1 MSRLILL
8 AVIAASGGN
17 RYFATEEYCTRNA
30 DTPANTMF
38 TGRLVDAVYERGVS
52 FAVWNRAGGA
62 QAISYIDLINT
73 DGGLDSWLD
82 EDWRDVRITLKVV
95 EALAAY
101 STATQVGVCVVD
113 RLEAPDSNTV
123 RFICRSVFER
133 LEKVITTNYPDTI
146 TNESLR
152 EKPKPITLGRV
163 RWLDPVNP
171 RLNDSSG
178 STRAVYDVC
187 DGYFESISELR
198 ARGTL
203 QTESQ
208 TALVTNSSPQYF
220 VIQNTDGYGFLL
232 REQSNRLAAEVS
244 GQLRRDS
251 NITTMATFPFGG
263 GGDPTDWDV
272 TEGGTGTV
280 TWNSAG
286 SVTIIGDGTADTYV
300 SQDLS
305 ITTGGVYQ
313 VAIHITSLTGVA
325 LVGSE
330 KAGAITTVFR
340 RVDSTS
346 GVIVATFVG
355 DSTENTILFGFESG
369 SSGTA
374 EISAIY
380 VYPCARIDTLLEIVK
395 FAAITRGSL
404 GSGDLNTAALAAIDT
419 AAGYSVGWHS
429 LGGEVRGIDL
439 VNLAAQ
445 SFGCAIFQDATGDLV
460 PVLLDEPAVS
470 ADFELDELD
479 ITEIAYEAD
488 TAPGLSTKM
497 NYGRNYAPHSKDD
510 VAGIAA
516 TSAAN
521 ELLRAELQQD
531 VLTVTTTETLDAI
544 YSDAEDR
551 PPLDSILS
559 EQADAQ
565 AEIDRI
571 CALYTV
577 PRAFYTVRA
586 FVQAATAHTI
596 EPGATV
602 QVTHSRYGLS
612 GGVNLLVVAARS
624 DFLGNAVDLVLWG

>member
-1 MSRLILL
+1 MSRMILL
-8 AVIAASGGN
+8 AVIAASGGD
-17 RYFATEEYCTRNA
+17 RYYATEEYCTRNA
-30 DTPANTMF
+30 DTPANTLF

-52 FAVWNRAGGA
+52 FATWNRAGGA

-73 DGGLDSWLD
+73 DGGLDSWLA

-95 EALAAY
+95 ESLAAY

-178 STRAVYDVC
+178 STRGVWDVA
-187 DGYFESISELR
+187 DGHFESIAELR
-198 ARGTL
+198 ARGAL

-208 TALVTNSSPQYF
+208 SPLVTNSSPQFF
-220 VIQNTDGYGFLL
+220 VSEDSFGYGFLL
-232 REQSNRLAAEVS
+232 REQSNRLAAEVK
-244 GQLRRDS
+244 GQVRLGDQMFS
-251 NITTMATFPFGG
+251 NSTFPSGT
-263 GGDPTDWDV
+263 GGDPDGWAV
-272 TEGGTGTV
+272 IEGGTGTV
-280 TWNSAG
+280 TWDSAG
-286 SVTIIGDGTADTYV
+286 SVTIVSDGTAATYIAQ
-300 SQDLS
+300 SQTTVTGALYRVELD
-305 ITTGGVYQ
+305 ITTQ
-313 VAIHITSLTGVA
+313 TGV
-325 LVGSE
+325 
-330 KAGAITTVFR
+330 INIQR
-340 RVDSTS
+340 S
-346 GVIVATFVG
+346 G
-355 DSTENTILFGFESG
+355 TILRTVEACGGRTVSVSLEAA
-369 SSGTA
+369 GTSTTIRIGMTAGQTSTVTIAAVRMYPATRINSLA
-374 EISAIY
+374 EI
-380 VYPCARIDTLLEIVK
+380 VR
-395 FAAITRGSL
+395 FAGITRGSL
-404 GSGDLNTAALAAIDT
+404 TTGDIDISALAAIDT
-419 AAGYSVGWHS
+419 AAGYAIGWHS

-445 SFGCAIFQDATGDLV
+445 SFGCAIFQDANGDLV

-470 ADFELDELD
+470 ADFDLDELD
-479 ITEIAYEAD
+479 ITEITYEAD

-516 TSAAN
+516 TSTAN
-521 ELLRAELQQD
+521 ELLRSELQQD

-544 YSDAEDR
+544 YSDADDR

-596 EPGATV
+596 EPGDTV

>member
-8 AVIAASGGN
+8 AVIAASGGD
-17 RYFATEEYCTRNA
+17 RYYATEEYCTRNA
-30 DTPANTMF
+30 DTPANTLF

-52 FAVWNRAGGA
+52 FATWNRAGGA
-62 QAISYIDLINT
+62 QAISYIDLINI
-73 DGGLDSWLD
+73 DGGLDSWLA
-82 EDWRDVRITLKVV
+82 ENWRDVRITLKVV

-171 RLNDSSG
+171 RLNDSAG
-178 STRAVYDVC
+178 STRAVWDVA
-187 DGYFESISELR
+187 DGYFEEITELR
-198 ARGTL
+198 ARGAA
-203 QTESQ
+203 QNESQ

-232 REQSNRLAAEVS
+232 REQSNRLAAEIK
-244 GQLRRDS
+244 GQLRRNS
-251 NITTMATFPFGG
+251 NLTTMATFPFGS

-313 VAIHITSLTGVA
+313 VEIHITSLTGVA
-325 LVGSE
+325 TIGTE
-330 KAGAITTVFR
+330 KDAVITAVR
-340 RVDSTS
+340 QVDSTS
-346 GVIVATFVG
+346 GVIVVSFVG
-355 DSTENTILFGFESG
+355 NSAENTILFGFQSG
-369 SSGTA
+369 ASGTA
-374 EISAIY
+374 VISAFY
-380 VYPCARIDTLLEIVK
+380 VYPCARIDSLAEIVR
-395 FAAITRGSL
+395 FAGITRGSL
-404 GSGDLNTAALAAIDT
+404 TTGDIDLSALAAIDT
-419 AAGYSVGWHS
+419 AAGYAVGWHS
-429 LGGEVRGIDL
+429 LGAEVRGIDL
-439 VNLAAQ
+439 VNLATQ
-445 SFGCAIFQDATGDLV
+445 SFGCAIFQDANGDLV

-479 ITEIAYEAD
+479 IIEITYEAD

-497 NYGRNYAPHSKDD
+497 HYGRNYAPHSQDD
-510 VAGIAA
+510 LGGLPASTTTAI
-516 TSAAN
+516 TQ
-521 ELLRAELQQD
+521 LKLDLQQD
-531 VLTVTTTETLDAI
+531 VRTVTTTETLHAV
-544 YSDAEDR
+544 YADAEDR

-577 PRAFYTVRA
+577 PRAFYTIRA

-596 EPGATV
+596 EPGDTV

>member
-8 AVIAASGGN
+8 AVIAASGGD
-17 RYFATEEYCTRNA
+17 RYYATEEYCTRDA
-30 DTPANTMF
+30 DTPDNTLF

-52 FAVWNRAGGA
+52 FATWNRAGGA

-73 DGGLDSWLD
+73 DGGLDSWLA
-82 EDWRDVRITLKVV
+82 EDWKDVLITLKVV

-133 LEKVITTNYPDTI
+133 LEKIITTNYPDTI
-146 TNESLR
+146 TNEALR

-171 RLNDSSG
+171 RLNDSAG
-178 STRAVYDVC
+178 STRGVWDVA
-187 DGYFESISELR
+187 DGYFEGITELR
-198 ARGTL
+198 ERGGL
-203 QTESQ
+203 KTEQQ
-208 TALVTNSSPQYF
+208 TALVLNGAPADGYF
-220 VIQNTDGYGFLL
+220 VIQDTDGYGFLL
-232 REQSNRLAAEVS
+232 REQQNRLAAEIK
-244 GQLRRDS
+244 GQVRLGDQMFS
-251 NITTMATFPFGG
+251 NSTFPSGT
-263 GGDPTDWDV
+263 GGDPDGWAV
-272 TEGGTGTV
+272 IEGGTGTV
-280 TWNSAG
+280 TWDSAG
-286 SVTIIGDGTADTYV
+286 SVTIVSDGTAATYIAQ
-300 SQDLS
+300 SQTTVTGALYRVELD
-305 ITTGGVYQ
+305 ITTQ
-313 VAIHITSLTGVA
+313 T
-325 LVGSE
+325 
-330 KAGAITTVFR
+330 GAINIQR
-340 RVDSTS
+340 S
-346 GVIVATFVG
+346 G
-355 DSTENTILFGFESG
+355 TILRTVEACGGRTVSVSLEAT
-369 SSGTA
+369 GTSTTIRIGMTAGQTSTVTIAAVRMYPATRINSLA
-374 EISAIY
+374 EI
-380 VYPCARIDTLLEIVK
+380 VR
-395 FAAITRGSL
+395 FAGVTRGSL
-404 GSGDLNTAALAAIDT
+404 TTSDIDLTALAAIDT
-419 AAGYSVGWHS
+419 AAGYVVGWHS

-439 VNLAAQ
+439 VTLAAQ
-445 SFGCAIFQDATGDLV
+445 SFGCAIFQDANGELV
-460 PVLLDEPAVS
+460 PVMLDEPAAS
-470 ADFELDELD
+470 ADFELDELE
-479 ITEIAYEAD
+479 ITEISYEAD

-497 NYGRNYAPHSKDD
+497 HYGRNYAPHSQDD
-510 VAGIAA
+510 LGGLPASTTTAI
-516 TSAAN
+516 TQ
-521 ELLRAELQQD
+521 LKLDLQQD
-531 VLTVTTTETLDAI
+531 VRTVTTTETLHAV
-544 YSDAEDR
+544 YADAEDR